1 MSCDGGLQ
9 YIAATLA
16 YGVSDDRFCTSS
28 ARGKGF
34 ENVETTV
41 WYDAGQNGSSNSTVW
56 EWEEFVRFRI
66 DPGGVF
72 YFLINPP
79 TVVRVPTRKV
89 SGEG

>member
-1 MSCDGGLQ
+1 MVV

-41 WYDAGQNGSSNSTVW
+41 WYDAGQNGSSNSMGVGGIFALSNESRRCFLFLDQSADGGASTY
-56 EWEEFVRFRI
+56 EKGFR
-66 DPGGVF
+66 
-72 YFLINPP
+72 
-79 TVVRVPTRKV
+79 
-89 SGEG
+89 